1 MSAPWFK
8 FYPSDWRADPA
19 LRMCSIGARGLW
31 MEMLCVMHEAEPRG
45 SLLVNGNPVSDR
57 QLAGLAGCSLKE
69 VSGFLEELEAAGVFS
84 RDNGAIFSRRMRRDD
99 EKAARD
105 KANGMA
111 GGNPSLKRGVNPP
124 DKAQKPEARDQI
136 SDADAS
142 DARRLQPQVV
152 SDADL
157 QPASVS
163 MAPPAPE
170 RSHAEAFARF
180 WQVYPHKVGKQD
192 AEKAFNSVMKRG
204 AVTLDR
210 MLAALDRYMRT
221 KPPDR
226 PWCNPAT
233 WLRQGRW
240 DDEPGPDPIQ
250 RGPFPPAPP
259 GSSGPS
265 SRLTAVVDWVREST
279 GGGAPPEAPGSFRF
293 DGGAEGDRSGD
304 VLPLG
309 PTPRSRFAG

>member
-1 MSAPWFK
+1 MSA
-8 FYPSDWRADPA
+8 SIAD
-19 LRMCSIGARGLW
+19 
-31 MEMLCVMHEAEPRG
+31 
-45 SLLVNGNPVSDR
+45 LVR
-57 QLAGLAGCSLKE
+57 RLA
-69 VSGFLEELEAAGVFS
+69 AAGASPEAIAIAVEAVEAVQMEIASRRAADRDRKARQRERSRDAGVTVTGPS
-84 RDNGAIFSRRMRRDD
+84 RDNPDLSRDV
-99 EKAARD
+99 
-105 KANGMA
+105 A
-111 GGNPSLKRGVNPP
+111 GTPPQERKVSPCTPSKETHPS
-124 DKAQKPEARDQI
+124 

-142 DARRLQPQVV
+142 DARSPQPQAGSVLH
-152 SDADL
+152 L
-157 QPASVS
+157 QPAPVSV
-163 MAPPAPE
+163 APPAPD

-250 RGPFPPAPP
+250 RGPFPPPP
-259 GSSGPS
+259 PSPSRSSVGLS
-265 SRLTAVVDWVREST
+265 AVADWVLEST
-279 GGGAPPEAPGSFRF
+279 GGGAPPQASGGFRS
-293 DGGAEGDRSGD
+293 DGGAEGYGGGD

-309 PTPRSRFAG
+309 PAPRPRFAG